1 MEHTRRQF
9 IQIALAAG
17 GFVGAAVKS
26 DAASPKRMRLSL
38 SVRVAEPFF
47 SKETSTK
54 TIDELIALAK
64 SNEYEAICMRGSQAG
79 LQSSA
84 ERVREISGKLRAAG
98 LPVSMVTGDFAIPS
112 NNDEAPQCLRKITP
126 YLDLAEAF
134 GADLIR
140 IAMKKDED
148 ISWAQRAAD
157 EARERRIRL
166 AHQSHLSSLF
176 ETVDG
181 SLRVLKAVGRR
192 NFGIIYEPAN
202 WFVAGQNYTAV
213 TIRRLQPFIFNVYVQ
228 NHRLSPTGQ
237 ATLQTWTR
245 GPVKVDHIGIWEK
258 GGVNFEEVF
267 GALDAIRYRGYV
279 TVHQAFGDVMPVDD
293 AVRRSA
299 EYLKTKM
306 QDRQGR

>member
-9 IQIALAAG
+9 IQTALAAG
-17 GFVGAAVKS
+17 AGASAAVLE
-26 DAASPKRMRLSL
+26 AASPERMRLSL

-64 SNEYEAICMRGSQAG
+64 SNGYEAICMRGSQAG
-79 LQSSA
+79 IHSPA
-84 ERVREISGKLRAAG
+84 ERVHEIIRKLRAAG

-112 NNDEAPQCLRKITP
+112 NNDQAPQCLRKITS

-134 GADLIR
+134 GSDLIR

-166 AHQSHLSSLF
+166 AHQSHIGSLF

-181 SLRVLKAVGRR
+181 SLRVLKGVGRR

-202 WFVAGQNYTAV
+202 WFVAGQEYAGS

-228 NHRLSPTGQ
+228 NHRLSPSGQ
-237 ATLQTWTR
+237 ATLQTWTK

-267 GALDAIRYRGYV
+267 TALDAIRYTRYV

-293 AVRRSA
+293 AVRRSS
-299 EYLKTKM
+299 EYLKTKL
-306 QDRQGR
+306 GRK